1 MQVQVATLAAISPV
15 AQSQSGLASLAS
27 LEFLSPEP
35 VRGGC
40 GYFDSSFELSQGLS
54 VTEELD
60 PTLLQLWARVLGGAV
75 PMTTM
80 LH

>member
-15 AQSQSGLASLAS
+15 AQSQSGLVS

>member
-1 MQVQVATLAAISPV
+1 MQVQVATLIAISPI
-15 AQSQSGLASLAS
+15 APIQSSQSSLA
-27 LEFLSPEP
+27 FLSPEP
-35 VRGGC
+35 LRGGC

>member
-1 MQVQVATLAAISPV
+1 MQAQVATLIAISQV
-15 AQSQSGLASLAS
+15 APNPSGLSS
-27 LEFLSPEP
+27 LEFLNPEP

-40 GYFDSSFELSQGLS
+40 GYFDSSFDLSQGLS

-60 PTLLQLWARVLGGAV
+60 PTQLQLWALVLDGAV

>member
-15 AQSQSGLASLAS
+15 AQSQSGLAS

>member
-1 MQVQVATLAAISPV
+1 MQVQVAALIAISPT
-15 AQSQSGLASLAS
+15 AQIQSS

-80 LH
+80 LLH